1 MNSTKI
7 VAAVAAIILVAAAGF
22 WWLQKKRAEEQ
33 AARSALIFR
42 EQPSDTSSQATPP
55 QEIAEP
61 QPAPKTTVVTTEDGL
76 FTVQISS
83 WRSSVKAEREAERFQ
98 RAGYSAFVER
108 ANIPAKGG
116 AWYRVRVGQFNTREE
131 AERQAADLEAQLD
144 AGYWITHK
152 Q

>member
-1 MNSTKI
+1 MNNTKVI
-7 VAAVAAIILVAAAGF
+7 ATVAVLILLVAASF

-42 EQPSDTSSQATPP
+42 EQPSDTASHAVPQQEMEEPP
-55 QEIAEP
+55 PSPGA
-61 QPAPKTTVVTTEDGL
+61 TVVVTEDGL

-83 WRSSVKAEREAERFQ
+83 WRSSEKAEREAERFQ
-98 RAGYSAFVER
+98 RAGYSAFVQR
-108 ANIPAKGG
+108 ANLPAKGG
-116 AWYRVRVGQFNTREE
+116 AWYRVRVGQFNTRAE
-131 AERQAADLEAQLD
+131 AERQAADLEMQLD